1 MTKQIEIPSGTIVR
15 VGYQTPT
22 ENLEMSGE
30 FAGFV
35 PVGQAMF
42 LCLQNVGLDKIT
54 QLMIPLH
61 LVSLLQFEVK
71 LANLKVI

>member
-1 MTKQIEIPSGTIVR
+1 MTKQIEIPQGTIVK

-22 ENLEMSGE
+22 ENINLSGE

-35 PVGQAMF
+35 PIGQAMF
-42 LCLQNVGLDKIT
+42 LCLQVVSLDKIK

-61 LVSLLQFEVK
+61 LVSLLEFDVK
-71 LANLKVI
+71 LANLKVL